1 MYTIRQHHGHDH
13 ELAATDAPGN
23 VVGIILNDLPQFD
36 IKMPFGN
43 KKKLLLRITDLQ
55 LIIAC
60 LASTANILK

>member
-36 IKMPFGN
+36 IKMPFQE
-43 KKKLLLRITDLQ
+43 KKKIGCR
-55 LIIAC
+55 
-60 LASTANILK
+60 

>member
-43 KKKLLLRITDLQ
+43 KKKLDPPD
-55 LIIAC
+55 AAA
-60 LASTANILK
+60 ASWRWS